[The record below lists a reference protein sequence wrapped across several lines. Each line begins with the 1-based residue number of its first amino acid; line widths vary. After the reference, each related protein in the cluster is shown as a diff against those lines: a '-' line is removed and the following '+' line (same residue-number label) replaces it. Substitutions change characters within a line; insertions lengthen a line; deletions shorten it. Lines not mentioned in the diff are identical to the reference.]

1 MLTGVKPTLLCSL
14 AVPSALR
21 CNRTRWEPSALLV
34 VAVLVV
40 AVLIAS
46 CSSGGSGSETAS
58 TEPSPSSSTNPSDT
72 STGQGTQSSANPAVT
87 PSSVT
92 PGSVSPVSPTPVSP
106 TPSATTPVGPPSP
119 STTVGS
125 DTTPSSP
132 ASSNSNVST
141 EDDTSAATSEDPTT
155 TSTDS
160 SSPDSSDIT
169 GPPVTDFYPCDAADP
184 ADYDVVATQ
193 TGETWSVKKGAQEI
207 YSGTTFEQVLTAA
220 YGALTQNRTTKE
232 SILVLGNGSISA
244 SSQLRMP
251 SYLILN
257 VCGTVDVTGTPSG
270 SDRSPFY
277 ARGANQIDIPNLKLT
292 GSPQY
297 GLFFRETNDVH
308 LGQVDLHLTR
318 DAGIGIRIDSGGD
331 AGSSTDFNHGL
342 TIDYVYGTGMGSHI
356 VETYGIDQIE
366 IGAVEGDDVGEC
378 GLLLN
383 RSTNAEVGSVNC
395 TDCGTGTGYA
405 AFRVANS
412 VGKIGTDFPAGNIHV
427 GKVTARGGG
436 RGIFSVSGCGGL
448 VIDELDIA
456 DTGNTSILMQNTYNT
471 VIAAKSGVVS
481 GGLVQLTNDTDN
493 TNGGVYPPSKDV
505 TLQNLTLTNG
515 ASVRQDWCDE
525 FGSNGCTAMNITG
538 GNVSMC
544 Q

>member
-1 MLTGVKPTLLCSL
+1 MTSDD
-14 AVPSALR
+14 
-21 CNRTRWEPSALLV
+21 EPSATGP
-34 VAVLVV
+34 AG
-40 AVLIAS
+40 S
-46 CSSGGSGSETAS
+46 ESSGA
-58 TEPSPSSSTNPSDT
+58 
-72 STGQGTQSSANPAVT
+72 
-87 PSSVT
+87 
-92 PGSVSPVSPTPVSP
+92 
-106 TPSATTPVGPPSP
+106 
-119 STTVGS
+119 
-125 DTTPSSP
+125 
-132 ASSNSNVST
+132 ASSEVT
-141 EDDTSAATSEDPTT
+141 GDGPT
-155 TSTDS
+155 
-160 SSPDSSDIT
+160 
-169 GPPVTDFYPCDAADP
+169 VTDFFPCESANP
-184 ADYDVVATQ
+184 ADYDVVATKS
-193 TGETWSVKKGAQEI
+193 GETWSVTHGAQQV
-207 YSGTTFEQVLTAA
+207 YSGTNFEQALSSA
-220 YGALTQNRTTKE
+220 YGALTQNRTAKE
-232 SILVLGNGSISA
+232 RILVLGDGAISA

-251 SYLILN
+251 SYVVLN

-277 ARGANQIDIPNLKLT
+277 ARGASQIDIPNLKLT

-308 LGQVDLHLTR
+308 LGQIDLRLTR
-318 DAGIGIRIDSGGD
+318 EAGIGIRVDSGGD
-331 AGSSTDFNHGL
+331 AGSTTEFNHGL

-356 VETYGIDQIE
+356 VETYGIDQIQ

-383 RSTNAEVGSVNC
+383 RSINAEVGTVSC

-412 VGKIGTDFPAGNIHV
+412 VGKVGSDFPAGNVHV

-471 VIAAKSGVVS
+471 VLAAKAGVVS
-481 GGLVQLTNDTDN
+481 GGVVQLTNDTQN
-493 TNGGVYPPSKDV
+493 TNDGVYPPSKDV

-525 FGSNGCTAMNITG
+525 FGSNGCSALNITG
-538 GNVSMC
+538 GDVSMC